1 MIYINK
7 SRLTVYR
14 FLTSARLQNLRKCK
28 KMNNVNFEINS
39 FSSLKTMVEYGLL
52 LKGMETKAV
61 DGKLVNYI
69 GLKTPEDIKKF
80 LNDTAL
86 WPVDCFEWI
95 KSTAKTLYY
104 CDMDE
109 LTPLDISNVLSL
121 IIGLSEVGNYITVG
135 RQDMTPENTKLKT
148 PDMVNL

>member
-1 MIYINK
+1 
-7 SRLTVYR
+7 
-14 FLTSARLQNLRKCK
+14 
-28 KMNNVNFEINS
+28 
-39 FSSLKTMVEYGLL
+39 MVEYGLL
-52 LKGMETKAV
+52 LKGVETKAV

-135 RQDMTPENTKLKT
+135 RQDMTPENTKPKT

>member
-1 MIYINK
+1 
-7 SRLTVYR
+7 
-14 FLTSARLQNLRKCK
+14 
-28 KMNNVNFEINS
+28 MNNVNFEINS

-52 LKGMETKAV
+52 LKEADTKAV

-80 LNDTAL
+80 LSDSSL
-86 WPVDCFEWI
+86 WPIDCFEWI

-109 LTPLDISNVLSL
+109 LTPLDISNILSL
-121 IIGLSEVGNYITVG
+121 IIGLSEVGDYITAG
-135 RQDMTPENTKLKT
+135 LQNMTPENTRPKASLNT
-148 PDMVNL
+148 L

>member
-1 MIYINK
+1 
-7 SRLTVYR
+7 
-14 FLTSARLQNLRKCK
+14 
-28 KMNNVNFEINS
+28 
-39 FSSLKTMVEYGLL
+39 MVEYGLL
-52 LKGMETKAV
+52 IKGVETKAV

-135 RQDMTPENTKLKT
+135 RQDMTSENTKLKT